1 MSAFADIVVEQM
13 RRDIL
18 RLLAA
23 QPNYAANNVVL
34 GLALERVHALR
45 VTADQ
50 IRAELAWLAQ
60 LRLVSLIALN
70 NTTSMVALTERGSDV
85 AKGLSTI
92 PGIAALVPGDGT

>member
-23 QPNYAANNVVL
+23 QPGYAANNVVL
-34 GLALERVHALR
+34 GLALERVYGLR

-50 IRAELAWLAQ
+50 IRAELAWLSQ
-60 LRLVSLIALN
+60 LRLVSLLSLN
-70 NTTSMVALTERGSDV
+70 ISTSMVTLTERGSDV
-85 AKGLSTI
+85 AKGLATI

>member
-1 MSAFADIVVEQM
+1 MSSFADIVVEQM

-23 QPNYAANNVVL
+23 QPGYAANNVVL
-34 GLALERVHALR
+34 GLALERVHGLR

-50 IRAELAWLAQ
+50 IRAELAWLSQ
-60 LRLVSLIALN
+60 LRLVSLLSLN
-70 NTTSMVALTERGSDV
+70 ISTSMVTLTERGSDV
-85 AKGLSTI
+85 AKGLATI